1 MGTSSRGGARVK
13 SIKVALLGLGTVGQG
28 VYDTI
33 HTHRQKLVEATGL
46 PVEIVGVLV
55 KDAGKLRE
63 IDRSIKVTTKVEDL
77 LALEDLD
84 IVFEAIV
91 GIEPANSYIKSF
103 VEKGCHVISANKELL
118 AHKGEELSVF
128 AKQHERFLT
137 FEAAVAGGIPLLQ
150 TIIQLLQVNGI
161 TKLEAILNG
170 TSNFILSKMRK
181 EKADFDEVLKE
192 AQELGYA
199 EANPSND
206 ILGTDAF
213 YKLMILSNLIYQRQP
228 YWGNVEK
235 QGVNEVS
242 LQDLLI
248 GEKLGYRLK
257 LLATLH
263 KEHDELQA
271 KVKPVF
277 VSSDHPLYN
286 VEGVDNGIVIST
298 DLVGTLL
305 IQGPGA
311 GSKATASAMIEDL
324 VYIRQQ
330 KKPKKEYVRSSY
342 QTPDSQKEEPLTTWV
357 SISEAI
363 DYDALKNNYSFT
375 SKLESYDVQLVK
387 RELVKTEDG
396 YIVGD
401 LLQGKEENVLQFLQQ
416 LEQDTLRFYPVS
428 PIGLP
433 AYSGE
438 HIQPL
443 LQTITK

>member
-1 MGTSSRGGARVK
+1 MK

-28 VYDTI
+28 VYETI
-33 HTHRQKLVEATGL
+33 HTHRQKLIEATGL
-46 PVEIVGVLV
+46 PIEIVGVLV
-55 KDAGKLRE
+55 KDAGKLRD
-63 IDRSIKVTTKVEDL
+63 IDRAITVTTKVEDL
-77 LALEDLD
+77 LALEEVD

-103 VEKGCHVISANKELL
+103 IEKGCHVISANKELL
-118 AHKGEELSVF
+118 AHKGKELSAF
-128 AKQHERFLT
+128 AKQNERFLT

-213 YKLMILSNLIYQRQP
+213 YKLMILSNLIYQQQP
-228 YWGNVEK
+228 DWNDVEK
-235 QGVNEVS
+235 RGVNEVS

-248 GEKLGYRLK
+248 GEKLGFRLK
-257 LLATLH
+257 LLATLY

-271 KVKPVF
+271 QVKPVF

-286 VEGVDNGIVIST
+286 VEGVDNGAVIST
-298 DLVGTLL
+298 DLVGNLL
-305 IQGPGA
+305 LQGPGA

-330 KKPKKEYVRSSY
+330 RKPKKEYVRSSY
-342 QTPDSQKEEPLTTWV
+342 LTQDSQKEEPLSTWV

-363 DYDALKNNYSFT
+363 NFEALKNNYSFT
-375 SKLESYDVQLVK
+375 SKLESFDVQLVK

-401 LLQGKEENVLQFLQQ
+401 LLQGKEGNVLQFLQQ

-428 PIGLP
+428 PIGL
-433 AYSGE
+433 SISQVE
-438 HIQPL
+438 TQPL
-443 LQTITK
+443 LQTTTK